1 LRGRPKLFSP
11 RKSPRPR
18 RYPAIATGEIRVGAR
33 AQNFERENG
42 GGFCPFKKCPRFFKL
57 GKRAAKRSM
66 DDQKQIRQT
75 VGPEM
80 GGIAGGVEKSGRK
93 PHCSFLSSPM
103 RGGLRMEK
111 AGGKCSSSPKNN
123 RGTMLTKY
131 QVNEGFDE
139 MADMRNGLRPH
150 YKKFQKLFAEMS
162 EQEFKAKREAIDNA
176 FLRQGVTFNVYGDA
190 AGAEKIFPFDLLP
203 RIIPASEWEHLERG
217 LTQRIT
223 ALNLFLHDIYH
234 GQKILKD
241 GVIPEF
247 YVLSARH
254 FRREFVDFNVPKD
267 IYIHICGTDLIR
279 DKDGNYLVLEDNGR
293 CPSGVSYV
301 LENRR
306 AMKRAFPQMFEGIG
320 VRPVENYAQELLKSL
335 KYIAP
340 AGVADPTVVLL
351 TPGACNSA
359 YFEHTYL
366 ARQMGIEIV
375 EGRDLFVKDSR
386 VFMRTTKGPQP
397 VHVIYRRI
405 DDDFIDPTVF
415 RKDSMLGVPGLIH
428 AYRAGNVSLAN
439 SIGTGIADDKV
450 MYYFVPRMIK
460 YYLDQEPILPNVP
473 TFLASEEKDK
483 QYILD
488 HLPALVV
495 KAANESGGY
504 GMLMGPKASKEEIEK
519 FRQLIIAEPRNY
531 IAQPMVFL
539 SQHPTCCDGSF
550 EGRHVDLRPF
560 ILSGER
566 TSIIPG
572 GLTRVALRKG
582 SLVVNSS
589 QGGGSKDTWVLYG
602 DE

>member
-1 LRGRPKLFSP
+1 
-11 RKSPRPR
+11 
-18 RYPAIATGEIRVGAR
+18 
-33 AQNFERENG
+33 
-42 GGFCPFKKCPRFFKL
+42 
-57 GKRAAKRSM
+57 
-66 DDQKQIRQT
+66 
-75 VGPEM
+75 
-80 GGIAGGVEKSGRK
+80 
-93 PHCSFLSSPM
+93 
-103 RGGLRMEK
+103 
-111 AGGKCSSSPKNN
+111 
-123 RGTMLTKY
+123 MLTKY
-131 QVNEGFDE
+131 QVNNGFDE
-139 MADMRNGLRPH
+139 MADAEGGARPH
-150 YKKFQKLFAEMS
+150 YQKFQKLFAELT
-162 EQEFKAKREAIDNA
+162 EPEFQAKREAIDNA

-190 AGAEKIFPFDLLP
+190 QGAEKIFPFDLLP
-203 RIIPASEWEHLERG
+203 RIIPAKEWEHLERG

-234 GQKILKD
+234 EQKILKD

-247 YVLSARH
+247 YILSARH
-254 FRREFVDFNVPKD
+254 FRREFVNFNVPKD

-279 DKDGNYLVLEDNGR
+279 DKDGQYMVLEDNGR

-306 AMKRAFPQMFEGIG
+306 AMKRAFPGMFEGIG
-320 VRPVENYAQELLKSL
+320 VRPVENYSQELLKSL

-351 TPGACNSA
+351 TPGAYNSA

-415 RKDSMLGVPGLIH
+415 RKDSMLGVPGLIN

-450 MYYFVPRMIK
+450 VYYFVPRMIK

-473 TFLASEEKDK
+473 TYLASEPEDMK
-483 QYILD
+483 YILEN
-488 HLPALVV
+488 LPKLVV

-531 IAQPMVFL
+531 IAQPMINL

-560 ILSGER
+560 VLSGER

>member
-1 LRGRPKLFSP
+1 MVENIQPAK
-11 RKSPRPR
+11 KS
-18 RYPAIATGEIRVGAR
+18 TGYM
-33 AQNFERENG
+33 
-42 GGFCPFKKCPRFFKL
+42 L
-57 GKRAAKRSM
+57 
-66 DDQKQIRQT
+66 
-75 VGPEM
+75 
-80 GGIAGGVEKSGRK
+80 K
-93 PHCSFLSSPM
+93 P
-103 RGGLRMEK
+103 
-111 AGGKCSSSPKNN
+111 
-123 RGTMLTKY
+123 Y
-131 QVNEGFDE
+131 QVEGVFDE
-139 MADMRNGLRPH
+139 MLDACTGVRGH
-150 YKKFQKLFAEMS
+150 YKKFHKLFENFTPP
-162 EQEFKAKREAIDNA
+162 EFDAKRLAVDKA
-176 FLRQGVTFNVYGDA
+176 FLRQGVTFNVYGDEQ
-190 AGAEKIFPFDLLP
+190 GAEKIFPFDMLP
-203 RIIPASEWEHLERG
+203 RIIPAKEWEFLERG
-217 LTQRIT
+217 LAQRIT

-234 GQKILKD
+234 EQRILKD
-241 GVIPEF
+241 GVIPDF
-247 YVLSARH
+247 YVLSGRH
-254 FRREFVDFNVPKD
+254 FRREFVNFNVPKD
-267 IYIHICGTDLIR
+267 IYIHVCGTDLIR
-279 DKDGNYLVLEDNGR
+279 DRDGNYLVLEDNGR

-306 AMKRAFPQMFEGIG
+306 AMKRAFSGMFEGVG
-320 VRPVENYAQELLKSL
+320 VRPVENYPQELLKSL

-351 TPGACNSA
+351 TPGAYNSA

-375 EGRDLFVKDSR
+375 EGRDLFVRDQR

-415 RKDSMLGVPGLIH
+415 RRDSMLGVPGLVN

-473 TFLASEEKDK
+473 TYLASEEKDMK
-483 QYILD
+483 YILENMEK
-488 HLPALVV
+488 LVV

-504 GMLMGPKASKEEIEK
+504 GMLMGPKSSKEEIEK
-519 FRQLIIAEPRNY
+519 FRQLVIAEPRNY
-531 IAQPMVFL
+531 IAQPMIYL
-539 SQHPTCCDGSF
+539 SQHPTYCDGNF
-550 EGRHVDLRPF
+550 EGRHIDLRPF

-566 TSIIPG
+566 ISIIPG

>member
-1 LRGRPKLFSP
+1 ML
-11 RKSPRPR
+11 
-18 RYPAIATGEIRVGAR
+18 
-33 AQNFERENG
+33 
-42 GGFCPFKKCPRFFKL
+42 KKYKTN
-57 GKRAAKRSM
+57 
-66 DDQKQIRQT
+66 I
-75 VGPEM
+75 
-80 GGIAGGVEKSGRK
+80 
-93 PHCSFLSSPM
+93 
-103 RGGLRMEK
+103 
-111 AGGKCSSSPKNN
+111 
-123 RGTMLTKY
+123 
-131 QVNEGFDE
+131 GFDE
-139 MADMRNGLRPH
+139 MLDARHGVRAH
-150 YKKFQKLFAEMS
+150 YRKFHKIFEKLNPVDFD
-162 EQEFKAKREAIDNA
+162 AKRQAIDTA
-176 FLRQGVTFNVYGDA
+176 FLRQGITFNVYGDA
-190 AGAEKIFPFDLLP
+190 QGAEKIFPFDLLP
-203 RIIPASEWEHLERG
+203 RIIPLKEWEFIERG

-234 GQKILKD
+234 GQQILKD

-254 FRREFVDFNVPKD
+254 FRREFVNFNVPKD

-279 DKDGNYLVLEDNGR
+279 DKDGNYFVLEDNAR

-306 AMKRAFPQMFEGIG
+306 AMKRAFSGMFEGIG
-320 VRPVENYAQELLKSL
+320 VRPVESYAQELLKTL

-351 TPGACNSA
+351 TPGAYNSA

-375 EGRDLFVKDSR
+375 EGRDLFIRDSR
-386 VFMRTTKGPQP
+386 VFMRTTKGLHP

-415 RKDSMLGVPGLIH
+415 RRDSMLGVAGLVN

-439 SIGTGIADDKV
+439 SIGTGLADDKV

-473 TFLASEEKDK
+473 TYLASEEKDRK
-483 QYILD
+483 YILE
-488 HLPALVV
+488 HLPELVV

-519 FRQLIIAEPRNY
+519 FREKIIAEPRNY
-531 IAQPMVFL
+531 VAQPMIFL
-539 SQHPTCCDGSF
+539 SQHPTYCDGSF

-560 ILSGER
+560 ILTGER
-566 TSIIPG
+566 VSIIPG
-572 GLTRVALRKG
+572 GLTRVALRRG